1 MNLDVKEEKTELM
14 VMMCMQKAFDIA
26 TAAGQTPPKEAIMAT
41 AAAEQPQCTA
51 WLHHLLA
58 YVQGSG
64 GNGELLKDIDEHT
77 KEAALTNLAAARPD
91 TLPPH
96 APHQHPAERG
106 CDWGHPPAD
115 GQGPTPSPPQPAPSH
130 GQAG

>member
-64 GNGELLKDIDEHT
+64 GNGGLLKDIDAYT
-77 KEAALTNLAAARPD
+77 KAAALTNLAVASSD
-91 TLPPH
+91 T
-96 APHQHPAERG
+96 R
-106 CDWGHPPAD
+106 
-115 GQGPTPSPPQPAPSH
+115 PSPAP
-130 GQAG
+130 